1 MPPSPPP
8 PDNLTNNLNLNVQEN
23 NALLKLEVELRDKNA
38 GRYGRGA
45 PRKKPVLQQEQIF
58 EDVVVPMEKV
68 LQELLTKLDIEQ
80 VTWYN
85 DKKGCYFHVV
95 FPIPAGDPCE
105 TTLHCLTELGFG
117 KKFNSSVKLVFFD
130 ND

>member
-1 MPPSPPP
+1 MIGFRQKGGGNIQPS
-8 PDNLTNNLNLNVQEN
+8 DNLTNNLNLNVQES

-38 GRYGRGA
+38 GKYGRGA
-45 PRKKPVLQQEQIF
+45 PKKKQGLQPAQNF
-58 EDVVVPMEKV
+58 EDAVVPMEKV

-85 DKKGCYFHVV
+85 DKKGSYFHVV
-95 FPIPAGDPCE
+95 FPIPAGEPCE

-117 KKFNSSVKLVFFD
+117 KKFNSSVK
-130 ND
+130 